1 MAEGDLTPLQEMAV
15 RSLSPELQDAARQKF
30 LKQNREG
37 TDNADDPPVWEFN
50 NPFTAIWTGGDATKL
65 GYTKKPS
72 SKAKADFYT
81 LNPDELKRFQELAFQ
96 AGYYG
101 EGAERGDIRWGA
113 TDDKTFSI
121 WNDFVNRSARVYASG
136 KKSTLWDLLQDD
148 VSKRPENMGKEK
160 KGRGPLVTVLPDPR
174 QIEETLMQLAP
185 EIIGRDPDPE
195 FIKDFTSM
203 YTSMQAEF
211 QKNKYALEGTE
222 EGGTITAPP
231 PADSIAAFRL
241 RYERPEEYERHR
253 AAEKHMQYTQLLKGA
268 L

>member
-1 MAEGDLTPLQEMAV
+1 MTDGLSPAQEIFLAT
-15 RSLSPELQDAARQKF
+15 LSPEAQPAMRAMLIKSNQNAAV
-30 LKQNREG
+30 
-37 TDNADDPPVWEFN
+37 DPDDPDIWEFN
-50 NPFTAIWTGGDATKL
+50 NPFTAIWTGKDATKF
-65 GYTKKPS
+65 GYTKKKA

-81 LNPDELKRFQELAFQ
+81 LNSDELKRFQELAFQ

-101 EGAERGDIRWGA
+101 EDAERGDIRWGA
-113 TDDKTFSI
+113 TDDKTYQI

-136 KKSTLWDLLQDD
+136 KKNTLWDLLQDD
-148 VSKRPENMGKEK
+148 VAKRPENMGKAK
-160 KGRGPLVTVLPDPR
+160 KGRPPLVTVLPDPR
-174 QIEETLMQLAP
+174 MIEETLMQLAP

-195 FIKDFTSM
+195 FIADFTAM
-203 YTSMQAEF
+203 YTSMQSEF